1 MRSIGLSK
9 LASLLLCYLIN
20 ISIVNCQA
28 GNIIGKVLDESN
40 NQPVGFAT
48 ITLQGTSYGTNSAQD
63 GSYVL
68 NNVPPGL
75 YNLTISAL
83 GYEQQTIFEIAVS
96 GTKSIVQDIN
106 LSPVSINLQNVEIT
120 AGRFEKS
127 AESPVSKVSI
137 RSSEIMRNPGGN
149 RDISRVL
156 QSFPGVASTVS
167 FRNDIIIRGGAPS
180 ENRFYLDGIETPN
193 INHFATQGS
202 SGGPA
207 GMINVN
213 FINQVEMYTSS
224 FPATRGN
231 SLSSVLEFKQKNGN
245 PDRLVSNLMLGSS
258 DIGLTLD
265 GPLGKSSDFIF
276 SVRRSYLQFLFAALK
291 LPFLPT
297 YNDVQYKFNFRLN
310 NKDIISVIGLA
321 ALDQFRL
328 NEKVN
333 NGVSD
338 SSTIDRNNYILG
350 YLPTIEQWNYTIGIK
365 YVHFIK
371 KGTQVFMLSRNMLN
385 NNITKYTDNNNGNA
399 QNLIQDYNSREAEN
413 KFRFEDT
420 RQTGSWRSVIGVS
433 YELARYDNQTFNKIF
448 TPGGNEVINYQS
460 KIFVHKLALFSQISR
475 NFLNDR
481 LTCSAGLR
489 IDMNS
494 YTSEMANPLNQLS
507 PRISFSYALAP
518 KWYLNLSAGRYY
530 QLPAYTILG
539 FRDTG
544 GTLVNKNVDLKYI
557 RCDHFVGGIE
567 FQPDQNTRITI
578 EAFNKAYDKYPLLIR
593 ENISLANL
601 GSDFG
606 VIGNAPIRS
615 DSKGRSRGLEVSL
628 QRTIKNGIYGILAYT
643 YVRSEFTNNN
653 SLFVASSW
661 DNRNLLSITS
671 GKQFAGNWEVGI
683 KFRYFSGAPYT
694 PYDLTA
700 SATKTAWDV
709 TRQGILDYSRINSER
724 LPATHQLDVRADKK
738 FYFRKKV
745 LNIYL
750 DIQNIYNYK
759 TKLPPYLT
767 TVNDPSG
774 APLSNPM
781 DNSKYLLREIPNDAG
796 NLLPSIGIMLEF

>member
-371 KGTQVFMLSRNMLN
+371 KGLRCLC
-385 NNITKYTDNNNGNA
+385 
-399 QNLIQDYNSREAEN
+399 
-413 KFRFEDT
+413 
-420 RQTGSWRSVIGVS
+420 
-433 YELARYDNQTFNKIF
+433 LAAI
-448 TPGGNEVINYQS
+448 
-460 KIFVHKLALFSQISR
+460 
-475 NFLNDR
+475 
-481 LTCSAGLR
+481 C
-489 IDMNS
+489 
-494 YTSEMANPLNQLS
+494 
-507 PRISFSYALAP
+507 
-518 KWYLNLSAGRYY
+518 
-530 QLPAYTILG
+530 
-539 FRDTG
+539 
-544 GTLVNKNVDLKYI
+544 
-557 RCDHFVGGIE
+557 
-567 FQPDQNTRITI
+567 
-578 EAFNKAYDKYPLLIR
+578 
-593 ENISLANL
+593 
-601 GSDFG
+601 
-606 VIGNAPIRS
+606 
-615 DSKGRSRGLEVSL
+615 
-628 QRTIKNGIYGILAYT
+628 
-643 YVRSEFTNNN
+643 
-653 SLFVASSW
+653 
-661 DNRNLLSITS
+661 
-671 GKQFAGNWEVGI
+671 
-683 KFRYFSGAPYT
+683 
-694 PYDLTA
+694 
-700 SATKTAWDV
+700 
-709 TRQGILDYSRINSER
+709 
-724 LPATHQLDVRADKK
+724 
-738 FYFRKKV
+738 
-745 LNIYL
+745 
-750 DIQNIYNYK
+750 
-759 TKLPPYLT
+759 
-767 TVNDPSG
+767 
-774 APLSNPM
+774 
-781 DNSKYLLREIPNDAG
+781 
-796 NLLPSIGIMLEF
+796 